1 MASREEEIA
10 AFRAAAQQL
19 TDDTSLRQAAQE
31 IGLSWSGLRTF
42 LAGTNPYGPTLKKLR
57 EWYWRTHE
65 DEIVRLRRRVR
76 DLEREVESLR
86 EEMEGL
92 RGHDV

>member
-1 MASREEEIA
+1 MASRDEEIA

-19 TDDTSLRQAAQE
+19 TEDTSLRQAAQE

-42 LAGTNPYGPTLKKLR
+42 LAGTSPYGPTLKKLR

-65 DEIVRLRRRVR
+65 DEVVRLRRRVR
-76 DLEREVESLR
+76 ELERQVEALTAEAGKMQER
-86 EEMEGL
+86 Q
-92 RGHDV
+92 D